1 VKFSALVAF
10 LVLAIFAAVFFYQRY
25 SQIERS
31 VRQAESAAKHQDV
44 LAVPPAPVEP

>member
-1 VKFSALVAF
+1 
-10 LVLAIFAAVFFYQRY
+10 VFFYQRY

-44 LAVPPAPVEP
+44 LAVPPPPVEP